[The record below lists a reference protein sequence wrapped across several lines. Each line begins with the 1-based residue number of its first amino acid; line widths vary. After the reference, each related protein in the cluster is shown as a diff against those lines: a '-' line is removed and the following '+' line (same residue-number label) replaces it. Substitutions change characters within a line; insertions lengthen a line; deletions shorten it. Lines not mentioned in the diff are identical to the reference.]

1 MYQVLYAKQK
11 TNYITFNDVTDKY
24 QICDDEISD
33 SVLVKQNENSRLDVS
48 SIDAYGSDKI
58 FFDKGLA
65 LERHRK
71 RGGGG
76 SSSPFT
82 AQEKMESN

>member
-1 MYQVLYAKQK
+1 M

-24 QICDDEISD
+24 QMCDDEISD
-33 SVLVKQNENSRLDVS
+33 SILVKQNENSRLDVS

-71 RGGGG
+71 RRGGGEFLTIYCTG
-76 SSSPFT
+76 ENGIKLT
-82 AQEKMESN
+82 I